1 MLIRRAIVP
10 GLGLKDGLGK
20 GIRECSGVMTMFYFW
35 IGVVITKVYI
45 IVKIDP
51 TIHLDIL

>member
-20 GIRECSGVMTMFYFW
+20 GIRECSRVMTMFYFW